1 MNKKGKSCTYTVGET
16 ATVTINNDI
25 TVAPSTISFIS
36 QDIYSPIMSLRD
48 NMLKLSEQLKENIQT
63 TLLGNSCC
71 YEAPAPRKL
80 KVEGNCP
87 SCGAPITG
95 DKCEYCGRVHYLRR

>member
-1 MNKKGKSCTYTVGET
+1 MSKKEKNRTYATGET
-16 ATVTINNDI
+16 ATITINNDI
-25 TVAPSTISFIS
+25 AVVPSIMSA
-36 QDIYSPIMSLRD
+36 QDYYSPIMSLRD
-48 NMLKLSEQLKENIQT
+48 TMLKFSEQLKSNLQT
-63 TLLGNSCC
+63 TMLGNSCC

-80 KVEGNCP
+80 KVEGSCP